1 MGCKLNH
8 DQVKVTLTQ
17 KEELEMDLLIAWA
30 MLIGPHQKQNTTL
43 KPFDDQIAIYSTH
56 TGDMRIDHLPEQ
68 FP

>member
-8 DQVKVTLTQ
+8 DQVKVTLAQ
-17 KEELEMDLLIAWA
+17 KEELKMD
-30 MLIGPHQKQNTTL
+30 PHQKQNTTL
-43 KPFDDQIAIYSTH
+43 KPFNEQIAIYSTN